1 MKKKVLF
8 VLLCL
13 ITLLSCLYGLK
24 WHKVYL
30 ENEKNKTIIVD
41 YINEITASEMSHY
54 LQENPMSHYLQE
66 NPISLIYLCITNDKD
81 CQNFEKIF
89 SSYIKKEA
97 LNDKIVYLNVNGL
110 IDYDLSVSLDKLY
123 NTSNFRNK
131 GQYLKQVP
139 ALLLYDHDKLKAFL
153 SSNDL
158 TIEIVD
164 EFLKANKII
173 ED

>member
-41 YINEITASEMSHY
+41 YINEITASE
-54 LQENPMSHYLQE
+54 MSHYLQE

>member
-41 YINEITASEMSHY
+41 YINEVNASELSHY
-54 LQENPMSHYLQE
+54 LQENPV
-66 NPISLIYLCITNDKD
+66 SLIYLCITNDKD
-81 CQNFEKIF
+81 CQDFEKTF
-89 SSYIKKEA
+89 SSYIEKEA

-123 NTSNFRNK
+123 NTSDFRKK

>member
-54 LQENPMSHYLQE
+54 LQENPS
-66 NPISLIYLCITNDKD
+66 SLIYLCITNDKD

-158 TIEIVD
+158 NIEIVD
-164 EFLKANKII
+164 EFFKANKII